1 MRPPHGVF
9 NAIVIFG
16 RGLCLMAVGWLMAV
30 GAKNP
35 KLLALRVS
43 TWSHLTQVML

>member
-1 MRPPHGVF
+1 MVSL
-9 NAIVIFG
+9 
-16 RGLCLMAVGWLMAV
+16 RGLCLMAV

-43 TWSHLTQVML
+43 IWSHLTQVML